1 MKHLQD
7 YIVEHAEVKEEVN
20 EAATTGKTITF
31 NFKDLENAKETLDSL
46 KDKEGV
52 TIEDEKL
59 TLEITADNVDKIDTV
74 QDILQQFCQTIR
86 NSQKRSSDEQYAQKT
101 ASFEKKVGEMNDA
114 IDEIKNPEED
124 DDKDANKNDD
134 NNEDD
139 TNK

>member
-7 YIVEHAEVKEEVN
+7 YIVEQVEVKEEIN
-20 EAATTGKTITF
+20 EAAVTGKSITF

-59 TLEITADNVDKIDTV
+59 TLEINADNVDKIGTV

-86 NSQKRSSDEQYAQKT
+86 SSQKRSSDESYAQKT

-114 IDEIKNPEED
+114 IDEISNPEED
-124 DDKDANKNDD
+124 DETKED
-134 NNEDD
+134 N
-139 TNK
+139 TNKE

>member
-7 YIVEHAEVKEEVN
+7 YIIEQAQVN
-20 EAATTGKTITF
+20 EAETTAKTITF

-59 TLEITADNVDKIDTV
+59 TLEINADNVDKIDSV

-114 IDEIKNPEED
+114 IDEISNPHADEETD
-124 DDKDANKNDD
+124 TDADKNDD
-134 NNEDD
+134 SNEEKKDE
-139 TNK
+139 K

>member
-7 YIVEHAEVKEEVN
+7 YIVEQAEVKEEVN

-74 QDILQQFCQTIR
+74 QDILQQFCQSIR

-124 DDKDANKNDD
+124 DDKDTNKDAD
-134 NNEDD
+134 NNED
-139 TNK
+139 K